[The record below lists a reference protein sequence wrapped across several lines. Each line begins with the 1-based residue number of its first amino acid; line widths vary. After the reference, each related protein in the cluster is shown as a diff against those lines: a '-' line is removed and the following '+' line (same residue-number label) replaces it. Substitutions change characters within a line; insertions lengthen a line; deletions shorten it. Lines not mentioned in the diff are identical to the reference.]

1 MKIINVI
8 DRKDQYYIWETEIFR
23 SKKSHIADV
32 FVELLNDKRNKLFKH
47 NRFIAAS
54 KTPQDSILIYT
65 LPIIDEDKF
74 KLYFLEALYN
84 IKNTLLTDISCY
96 STNKYDISDSH
107 KNHYSLDDLVKSII
121 DFFIT
126 QIKNNLVFVCS
137 NKMEQHLIYKSI
149 NKTFLHDVNIKL
161 FNKDDI
167 NLSTCSYIL
176 NNSKYKDHLNI
187 GFAYSTEKS
196 VPDIVFPYKIE
207 CYESDNTKKLI
218 KNIVSREKQSLYGL
232 MTSRI
237 DSPKI
242 TREGTIV
249 DYVGYYIANTIYN
262 LNESSKETYNIICS
276 RVILSYYIFNL
287 IETSKDIEDENF
299 EEKYL
304 PRIKQAVFETFIQL
318 PKFKEGLKS
327 N

>member
-1 MKIINVI
+1 MNIINVI
-8 DRKDQYYIWETEIFR
+8 ARRDQYYIWETQIFK
-23 SKKSHIADV
+23 SKKTYIADV
-32 FVELLNDKRNKLFKH
+32 FVELLNDRKNKLFKN

-54 KTPQDSILIYT
+54 KTPQDSVLIYT

-74 KLYFLEALYN
+74 KLHFLETLYD
-84 IKNTLLTDISCY
+84 IKNILITNISCY
-96 STNKYDISDSH
+96 NTNKYDISDSH
-107 KNHYSLDDLVKSII
+107 RDRHSLDDLVKSIV
-121 DFFIT
+121 DFFAT
-126 QIKNNLVFVCS
+126 QIKDNLVFVCS
-137 NKMEQHLIYKSI
+137 NKMEQHLIQKSI
-149 NKTFLHDVNIKL
+149 NKTFLHGVDIKL

-167 NLSTCSYIL
+167 NLSTCNYIL
-176 NNSKYKDHLNI
+176 NNSKYEDHLNI

-207 CYESDNTKKLI
+207 CYESDNAKKLI

-232 MTSRI
+232 MTSKI

-242 TREGTIV
+242 TEEGTIV
-249 DYVGYYIANTIYN
+249 DYVGYHIANTVYN
-262 LNESSKETYNIICS
+262 LNESSKKIYNIICS
-276 RVILSYYIFNL
+276 RVILSSYIFNL
-287 IETSKDIEDENF
+287 VESSRDIENENF

-318 PKFKEGLKS
+318 PKFKEDLKG